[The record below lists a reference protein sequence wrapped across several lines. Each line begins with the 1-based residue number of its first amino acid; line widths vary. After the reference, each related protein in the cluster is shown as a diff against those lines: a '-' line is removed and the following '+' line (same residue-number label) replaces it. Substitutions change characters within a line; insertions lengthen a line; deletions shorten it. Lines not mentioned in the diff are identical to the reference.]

1 MSAHSKVVIDKFCE
15 LCFWLHQSCQTRK
28 SLFDENPDWD
38 NLKQPHYEHFFWRLS
53 VILQEYWLHQLAKL
67 HDPAVQGGNINL
79 SIDYMID
86 YGQWDPKTD
95 SQLKKRE
102 ISCYRIMIS
111 RLFCSPRSLANL
123 NREKRRN
130 ILSSYVSS
138 LHSFEENS
146 SSMTITSETILK
158 SSWPASIE
166 AGLLDRKGAC
176 STSKRTE
183 MFTPN

>member
-95 SQLKKRE
+95 SELKELRAK
-102 ISCYRIMIS
+102 MA
-111 RLFCSPRSLANL
+111 SLATPIKKARNKL
-123 NREKRRN
+123 LSHNDLAVILQSEELGKFEPGKEEEYFEFLRQFASLVRGELFVYDDNVRNDIEVFMACFNRGR
-130 ILSSYVSS
+130 
-138 LHSFEENS
+138 
-146 SSMTITSETILK
+146 IT
-158 SSWPASIE
+158 
-166 AGLLDRKGAC
+166 
-176 STSKRTE
+176 
-183 MFTPN
+183 